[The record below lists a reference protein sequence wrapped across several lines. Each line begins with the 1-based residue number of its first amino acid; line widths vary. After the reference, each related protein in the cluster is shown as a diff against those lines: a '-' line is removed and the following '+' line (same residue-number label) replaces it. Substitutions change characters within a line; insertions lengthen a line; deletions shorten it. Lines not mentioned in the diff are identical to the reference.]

1 MRHNPHAMND
11 SGAPSALSP
20 FRYPVFR
27 GIWIA
32 SLLSNFGSLIQ
43 SVGASWMMLSI
54 AQSPDMVA
62 LVQAST
68 ALPIMLLSLVAG
80 AMADNMDRRRVMVLA
95 QIFMLSVSLALSICA
110 WMGLVGPWTLLLFTF
125 AIGCGSAF
133 FAPAWQAS
141 VGDMVPRPEVPG
153 AVALNS
159 MGFNIARSVGPA
171 IGGAIVAAAGAAAAF
186 GVNAAS
192 YIALLIVLARWQ
204 RPPRT
209 NALPSETLV
218 IAMGAGLRYVWMSP
232 HIRTVL
238 LRAAVFGFG
247 ASSILAL
254 LPLVAKHLVA
264 GGPLTYG
271 LLLGAFGVGA
281 VTGALSASR
290 LRESLST
297 EAIVRWACCILALAA
312 AVVAVSTFLVL
323 TMAALLLAGAGWVL
337 SLSTFNVSVQ
347 LSAPRWVVARALAL
361 YQMAAFG
368 GLAAGSWLWGELAAD
383 LGISAA
389 LLISAGAVL
398 ICVVLGRWVPLSQ
411 AGELNLDPLRAQ
423 LWNAP
428 TTSVPVDERTGPVVI
443 TVEYIIDESDIE
455 EFLGRMNERRRM
467 RRRDGARNWRLLR
480 DLSEPRLWIE
490 RYETPTWLD
499 YIRLNN
505 RATQDDA
512 SVPTRLREL
521 HRGTEGPRVRR
532 RIERQ
537 TSSSPSASPGGEE
550 ATTDL

>member
-1 MRHNPHAMND
+1 MND

-54 AQSPDMVA
+54 APSPDMVA

-80 AMADNMDRRRVMVLA
+80 AMADNMDRRRVMVFA

-110 WMGLVGPWTLLLFTF
+110 WAGLVGPWTLLLFTF

-192 YIALLIVLARWQ
+192 YIALLVVLARWQ

-254 LPLVAKHLVA
+254 LPLVAKHLVS

-290 LRESLST
+290 LREKLST
-297 EAIVRWACCILALAA
+297 EAIVRWAGCILALAA
-312 AVVAVSTFLVL
+312 ALVAFSTFLVL

-389 LLISAGAVL
+389 LFISAGAVL
-398 ICVVLGRWVPLSQ
+398 ICVVLGRWAPLSQ
-411 AGELNLDPLRAQ
+411 AGELNLDPLRTQ

-480 DLSEPRLWIE
+480 DLSDPRLWIE

-512 SVPTRLREL
+512 AVPTRLREL
-521 HRGTEGPRVRR
+521 HRGAEGPRVRR

-537 TSSSPSASPGGEE
+537 TSSSPIAGSGTEE
-550 ATTDL
+550 GATTDL

>member
-1 MRHNPHAMND
+1 MND

-27 GIWIA
+27 SIWIA

-54 AQSPDMVA
+54 APSPDMVA
-62 LVQAST
+62 LVQASVS
-68 ALPIMLLSLVAG
+68 LPIMLLSLVAG
-80 AMADNMDRRRVMVLA
+80 AMADNMDRRRVMVFA
-95 QIFMLSVSLALSICA
+95 QIVMLSVSLTLSICT
-110 WMGLVGPWTLLLFTF
+110 WLGLVGPWTLLLFTF
-125 AIGCGSAF
+125 AIGCGAAF

-141 VGDMVPRPEVPG
+141 VGDMVPRVEVPG

-192 YIALLIVLARWQ
+192 YIALLVVLARWK

-209 NALPSETLV
+209 SALPNETLG
-218 IAMGAGLRYVWMSP
+218 IAMAAGLRYVAMSP

-238 LRAAVFGFG
+238 LRAAVFGLG

-254 LPLVAKHLVA
+254 LPVVAKHLVS

-281 VTGALSASR
+281 VTGALGAAR
-290 LRESLST
+290 LRDLLST
-297 EAIVRWACCILALAA
+297 EAIVRWAGCIMALAA
-312 AVVAVSTFLVL
+312 ALVAVSTFMVA

-383 LGISAA
+383 LTIEAS
-389 LLISAGAVL
+389 LLISAGVVL
-398 ICVVLGRWVPLSQ
+398 IGVVIGRWAPLSQ
-411 AGELNLDPLRAQ
+411 AGALNLDPLRSQ
-423 LWNAP
+423 MWNAP
-428 TTSVPVDERTGPVVI
+428 STSVPVDERTGPVVI
-443 TVEYIIDESDIE
+443 TVEYLIDESDVD
-455 EFLGRMNERRRM
+455 EFLGAMNERRRM

-480 DLSEPRLWIE
+480 DLSDPRLWIE

-512 SVPTRLREL
+512 AVPTRLREL

-537 TSSSPSASPGGEE
+537 TTSPAIPHADDD

>member
-1 MRHNPHAMND
+1 MND
-11 SGAPSALSP
+11 SGAPTALSP
-20 FRYPVFR
+20 FRFPVFR
-27 GIWIA
+27 GVWTA

-54 AQSPDMVA
+54 APSPAMVA

-68 ALPIMLLSLVAG
+68 SLPIMLLSLVAG
-80 AMADNMDRRRVMVLA
+80 AMADNMDRRKVMISA
-95 QIFMLSVSLALSICA
+95 QLFMLAVSLALAACA
-110 WMGLVGPWTLLLFTF
+110 WSGLIGPWSLLLFTF
-125 AIGCGSAF
+125 SIGVGQAF

-186 GVNAAS
+186 AANAAS
-192 YIALLIVLARWQ
+192 YIPLLAVLARWKL
-204 RPPRT
+204 PPRSQS
-209 NALPSETLV
+209 LPKETLG
-218 IAMGAGLRYVWMSP
+218 IAMAAGVRYVTMSP
-232 HIRTVL
+232 NIRTVL
-238 LRAAVFGFG
+238 LRACVFCFG
-247 ASSILAL
+247 AGSVLAL

-271 LLLGAFGVGA
+271 LLLGAFGIGA
-281 VTGALSASR
+281 VGGAFSAAR
-290 LRESLST
+290 LREKLST
-297 EAIVRWACCILALAA
+297 EAIVRWAGCVMALAA
-312 AVVAVSTFLVL
+312 AIVGVSTFLVL

-361 YQMAAFG
+361 YQMTAFG
-368 GLAAGSWLWGELAAD
+368 GLAAGSWLWGEIAAKA
-383 LGISAA
+383 GTSTA
-389 LLISAGAVL
+389 LLISAGVVL
-398 ICVVLGRWVPLSQ
+398 VGVLLGRWVPLAQ
-411 AGELNLDPLRAQ
+411 AGELNLDPLRASM
-423 LWNAP
+423 WNAP
-428 TTSVPVDERTGPVVI
+428 ITVVPVDERTGPVVVG
-443 TVEYIIDESDIE
+443 VEYIIDEPDIE
-455 EFLGRMNERRRM
+455 EFLAAMNERRRV

-480 DLSEPRLWIE
+480 DLSDPRLWIE

-505 RATQDDA
+505 RATQHDA
-512 SVPTRLREL
+512 AVPERLRKL
-521 HRGTEGPRVRR
+521 HRGTEPPRVRR

-537 TSSSPSASPGGEE
+537 TGSSPTPGPGPGET
-550 ATTDL
+550 TTDI

>member
-1 MRHNPHAMND
+1 MND

-27 GIWIA
+27 SIWIA

-54 AQSPDMVA
+54 APSPDMVA
-62 LVQAST
+62 LVQASVS
-68 ALPIMLLSLVAG
+68 LPIMLLSLVAG
-80 AMADNMDRRRVMVLA
+80 AMADNMDRRRVMVFA
-95 QIFMLSVSLALSICA
+95 QIVMLSVSLTLSICT
-110 WMGLVGPWTLLLFTF
+110 WLGLVGPWTLLLFTF
-125 AIGCGSAF
+125 AIGCGAAF

-141 VGDMVPRPEVPG
+141 VGDMVPRVEVPG

-192 YIALLIVLARWQ
+192 YIALLVVLARWK

-209 NALPSETLV
+209 SALPNETLG
-218 IAMGAGLRYVWMSP
+218 IAMAAGLRYVAMSP

-238 LRAAVFGFG
+238 LRAAVFGLG

-254 LPLVAKHLVA
+254 LPVVAKHLVS

-281 VTGALSASR
+281 VTGALGAAR
-290 LRESLST
+290 LRDLLST
-297 EAIVRWACCILALAA
+297 EAIVRWAGCIMALAA
-312 AVVAVSTFLVL
+312 ALVALSTFMVA

-383 LGISAA
+383 LTIEAS
-389 LLISAGAVL
+389 LLISAGVVL
-398 ICVVLGRWVPLSQ
+398 IGVVIGRWAPLSQ
-411 AGELNLDPLRAQ
+411 AGALNLDPLRSQ

-428 TTSVPVDERTGPVVI
+428 STSVPVDERTGPVVI
-443 TVEYIIDESDIE
+443 TVEYLIDESDVD
-455 EFLGRMNERRRM
+455 EFLGAMNERRRM

-480 DLSEPRLWIE
+480 DLSDPRLWIE

-512 SVPTRLREL
+512 AVPTRLREL

-537 TSSSPSASPGGEE
+537 TTSPAIPHADDD

>member
-1 MRHNPHAMND
+1 MND

-27 GIWIA
+27 SIWIA

-54 AQSPDMVA
+54 APSPDMVA
-62 LVQAST
+62 LVQASVS
-68 ALPIMLLSLVAG
+68 LPIMLLSLVAG
-80 AMADNMDRRRVMVLA
+80 AMADNMDRRRVMVFA
-95 QIFMLSVSLALSICA
+95 QIVMLSVSLTLSICT
-110 WMGLVGPWTLLLFTF
+110 WLGLVGPWTLLLFTF
-125 AIGCGSAF
+125 AIGCGAAF

-141 VGDMVPRPEVPG
+141 VGDMVPRVEVPG

-192 YIALLIVLARWQ
+192 YIALLVVLARWK

-209 NALPSETLV
+209 SALPNETLG
-218 IAMGAGLRYVWMSP
+218 IAMAAGLRYVAMSP

-238 LRAAVFGFG
+238 LRAAVFGLG

-254 LPLVAKHLVA
+254 LPVVAKHLVS

-281 VTGALSASR
+281 VTGALGAAR
-290 LRESLST
+290 LRDLLST
-297 EAIVRWACCILALAA
+297 EAIVRWAGCIMALAA
-312 AVVAVSTFLVL
+312 ALVAVSTFMVA

-383 LGISAA
+383 LTIEAS
-389 LLISAGAVL
+389 LLISAGVVL
-398 ICVVLGRWVPLSQ
+398 IGVVIGRWAPLSQ
-411 AGELNLDPLRAQ
+411 AGALNLDPLRSQ

-428 TTSVPVDERTGPVVI
+428 STSVPVDERTGPVVI
-443 TVEYIIDESDIE
+443 TVEYLIDESDVE
-455 EFLGRMNERRRM
+455 EFLGAMNERRRM

-480 DLSEPRLWIE
+480 DLSDPRLWIE

-512 SVPTRLREL
+512 AVPTRLREL

-537 TSSSPSASPGGEE
+537 TTSPAIPHADDD